1 MEENTFLDQNPQFT
15 REYNQNLPNGANNTY
30 MGARNSEIEAGGI
43 KRLFNPG
50 IAEAAQF
57 DRENYFMDK
66 ENAFNEYMFNKANQ
80 YNSAAAQME
89 RAIEAGINPNLA
101 AAGIMSAGNDSAMP
115 MQGAKGDVGMNTNT
129 LNPTEQLAN
138 LTSTIATGINSTNE
152 LGTLLGFGEKNKAEI
167 NLIKENA
174 KKAMEEGGFTR
185 AQKRQLQ
192 AIGGILVDNA
202 KLQGKEIEQNIENLK
217 RLNEVYQQ
225 QKWNLAA
232 DTNLKTAETGVQE
245 QSEKSLFYDNLRKE
259 YEKTFRDMFGAEL
272 THDKL
277 QFLVEAALHGKGE
290 VITNFLIDTTA
301 GVIKGIKNK
310 IKDNIKTPKLK
321 PKKTPEQIHLSKNQK
336 AAKTRA
342 KLLWTNNFNIRS
354 EYKGNF
360 EKFLN
365 DYIEMHENDTLYA
378 PADKIKWD
386 YFGDLK

>member
-1 MEENTFLDQNPQFT
+1 MEENTFLDQNPQFQSDNPDFLNN
-15 REYNQNLPNGANNTY
+15 NQDNALL
-30 MGARNSEIEAGGI
+30 RW
-43 KRLFNPG
+43 LNPQ
-50 IAEAAQF
+50 IAENKAF
-57 DRENYFMDK
+57 NRENYFVDK
-66 ENAFNEYMFNKANQ
+66 ENAFTEYMFNKSNE
-80 YNSAAAQME
+80 YNSASAQMD
-89 RAIEAGINPNLA
+89 RMIEAGINPNLA
-101 AAGIMSAGNDSAMP
+101 ASGIAGMGNAAATP
-115 MQGAKGDVGMNTNT
+115 MQGAKGDSQANMNTI
-129 LNPTEQLAN
+129 NPIDDMKNLAETI
-138 LTSTIATGINSTNE
+138 TSGIKGTNE

-174 KKAMEEGGFTR
+174 KKAMEEGSFTR

-192 AIGGILVDNA
+192 AIGEILVDNA

-277 QFLVEAALHGKGE
+277 QFLVEAAMHGKGE
-290 VITNFLIDTTA
+290 VIINFLIDTTA

-310 IKDNIKTPKLK
+310 IKDNIKIPKLK
-321 PKKTPEQIHLSKNQK
+321 PKKTPEEIHIKKNTK